1 MSHHMQFTPVIR
13 RRLSEHL
20 SEHIQASI
28 AAGDLAPGD
37 QLPPILEMA
46 RTFRVGA
53 ATVREALI
61 LLEAKRIVEIRHG
74 TGVFIAA
81 SAA

>member
-1 MSHHMQFTPVIR
+1 MSHHVEFTPLQR
-13 RRLSEHL
+13 RRLSDRL

-28 AAGDLAPGD
+28 VAGELRPGD

-61 LLEAKRIVEIRHG
+61 LLEAKRVVEIRHG

>member
-1 MSHHMQFTPVIR
+1 MSHHVGFVQ
-13 RRLSEHL
+13 LACQACQCL

-28 AAGDLAPGD
+28 VAGELRPGD

>member
-1 MSHHMQFTPVIR
+1 MSHRVEFTPVQR
-13 RRLSEHL
+13 RRLSDRL

-28 AAGDLAPGD
+28 VAGELRPGD
-37 QLPPILEMA
+37 QLPSILEMA

-61 LLEAKRIVEIRHG
+61 LLEAKRVVEIRHG